1 MQTELIREKTQP
13 FSLEAEISVLGSM
26 MINNDSID
34 LVTQILNKDS
44 FYKTA
49 HQNVFETIIDLYD
62 KQRGV
67 DLVILRN
74 ELKKHSLL
82 EKVGGAEYLM
92 ELEESVPIASNVE
105 YYAKIVREKAIK
117 RDLIA
122 GAIEI
127 QQEAYND
134 SLESD
139 ELLDRAERA
148 IFDITQRKFSS
159 PTVKLYDMLHDAWD
173 HIGNTHERES
183 RLTGLSTDFIDLDDI
198 TSGLQKSELI
208 VIAARPSIGKSSLVL
223 NIAENVGN
231 GKDKK
236 PVLIFSMEM
245 SAQQVAQNMLCSN
258 AKIDAHLLRTGKLD
272 EHQYQKLPLAMGDL
286 SESEIFIDDTPGLGI
301 LELRAKARRLKLQ
314 HDIQLIIVDYLQL
327 MEVKER
333 KRTDNREQEISIISR
348 GLKSLAR
355 ELKIPVI
362 AVSQLN
368 RSVEAREGHRPRMSD
383 LRESGSIEQDA
394 DVIILMHREDYYD
407 ENHKEKNKVEL
418 NIAKQ
423 RNGPTGKVTLTFRRE
438 FLRFENYQKN
448 TSLDMY

>member
-1 MQTELIREKTQP
+1 MPTGLLQEKTQP

-26 MINNDSID
+26 IIDNDSID
-34 LVTQILNKDS
+34 LVAQILNKNS

-49 HQNVFETIIDLYD
+49 HQNIFETIMDLYD
-62 KQRGV
+62 RQRVV
-67 DLVILRN
+67 DLVILKD
-74 ELKKHSLL
+74 ELKKRSLL
-82 EKVGGAEYLM
+82 GRVVDVEYLM

-105 YYAKIVREKAIK
+105 YYAKIVREKGVK
-117 RDLIA
+117 RDLIV
-122 GAIEI
+122 GTIGI

-139 ELLDRAERA
+139 ELLDRAEKV
-148 IFDITQRKFSS
+148 IFDITQRKFSN
-159 PTVKLYDMLHDAWD
+159 PTIKIYDVLQETFDRISSHDS
-173 HIGNTHERES
+173 GTRV
-183 RLTGLSTDFIDLDDI
+183 TGLSTGFYDLDDK

-208 VIAARPSIGKSSLVL
+208 VIAARPSVGKTSLVL

-231 GKDKK
+231 GEDKK
-236 PVLIFSMEM
+236 PVVIFSMEM
-245 SAQQVAQNMLCSN
+245 SAQQLVQNMLCST
-258 AKIDAHLLRTGKLD
+258 AKINAHLARTGKLD
-272 EHQYQKLPLAMGDL
+272 EHQFQKLPLAMGEL
-286 SESEIFIDDTPGLGI
+286 SEASIFIDDTPGLSI

-327 MEVKER
+327 MEAR
-333 KRTDNREQEISIISR
+333 KAESRQQEISIISR

-355 ELKIPVI
+355 ELKVPVI

-368 RSVEAREGHRPRMSD
+368 RSVETREGHKPRISD

-423 RNGPTGKVTLTFRRE
+423 RNGPTGKVTLTFLRDI
-438 FLRFENYQKN
+438 LRFENYQNKIP
-448 TSLDMY
+448 LDVY

>member
-1 MQTELIREKTQP
+1 
-13 FSLEAEISVLGSM
+13 M
-26 MINNDSID
+26 MIENDSID
-34 LVTQILNKDS
+34 LVTQILNKNS

-49 HQNVFETIIDLYD
+49 HQNVFETIISLYD
-62 KQRGV
+62 KQKGV
-67 DLVILRN
+67 DLVILKD
-74 ELKKHSLL
+74 ELKRHSLL

-92 ELEESVPIASNVE
+92 ELEESVPITSNVE

-139 ELLDRAERA
+139 ELLDKAEKTV
-148 IFDITQRKFSS
+148 FDIAQRKFSN
-159 PTVKLYDMLHDAWD
+159 PTIKIYDILQETFDRISLHDR
-173 HIGNTHERES
+173 GS
-183 RLTGLSTDFIDLDDI
+183 RVTGLSTGFYDLDDK

-208 VIAARPSIGKSSLVL
+208 VIAARPSIGKTSLVL
-223 NIAENVGN
+223 NIAENVGT
-231 GKDKK
+231 GKDKE
-236 PVLIFSMEM
+236 PVVIFSMEM
-245 SAQQVAQNMLCSN
+245 SAQQAVQNMLCSN
-258 AKIDAHLLRTGKLD
+258 AKIDAHLARTGKLD
-272 EHQYQKLPLAMGDL
+272 DSQFSKLPLAMGEL
-286 SESEIFIDDTPGLGI
+286 SEAEIFIDDTPGLGI

-333 KRTDNREQEISIISR
+333 RKTDNREQEISSISR

-368 RSVEAREGHRPRMSD
+368 RSVEAREGHKPRMSD

-407 ENHKEKNKVEL
+407 ENHKEKK
-418 NIAKQ
+418 
-423 RNGPTGKVTLTFRRE
+423 
-438 FLRFENYQKN
+438 
-448 TSLDMY
+448 